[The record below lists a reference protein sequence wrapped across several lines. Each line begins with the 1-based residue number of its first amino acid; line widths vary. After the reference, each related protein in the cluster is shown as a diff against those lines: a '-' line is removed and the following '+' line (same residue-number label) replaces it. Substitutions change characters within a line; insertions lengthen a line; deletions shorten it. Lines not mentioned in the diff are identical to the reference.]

1 MGSPFLPIPMSF
13 ADAVWLAEGAGHIHP
28 KQFSEKLVFQKTCA
42 STSKHSSPS
51 YLFFFNLR
59 EVSLSPTVKEPLVN
73 SCLGAQTL
81 LILACTIMQMQL
93 WCSHTLGRDP
103 IPASHHIQQLPTAPA
118 LPPLKIG
125 SLTSAF
131 VPPSV
136 LTWVLLAS
144 VAGCT
149 CCRPVFESLSAPVF
163 KCSKTSIAEN
173 TQHQLLHLREM
184 AKVRF

>member
-1 MGSPFLPIPMSF
+1 MQSDWPRGPGTFIQNNFPISWSF
-13 ADAVWLAEGAGHIHP
+13 KE
-28 KQFSEKLVFQKTCA
+28 LVHQQVNTHLC
-42 STSKHSSPS
+42 PI
-51 YLFFFNLR
+51 YFFFNLR

-73 SCLGAQTL
+73 SCLGAQPL

-103 IPASHHIQQLPTAPA
+103 IPASHRIQRLPTAPA

-125 SLTSAF
+125 LLSSAF
-131 VPPSV
+131 FPPSV

-144 VAGCT
+144 GAGCT

-163 KCSKTSIAEN
+163 KCSKTLIAEN